1 MADKSADETRFEAL
15 LPFFVNQTLDANDQ
29 AWMEDHLSTHAQ
41 ARQQLQ
47 FEKVLRDTV
56 LQTRPQQAESERLN
70 QLLKSLEADRKSRNP
85 KGGLIAWWDSLA
97 LGEWMKSPIRIPS
110 AAFAM
115 VAVLFVAQSVFFVS
129 EMSQSTQEQSYR
141 SSRPECGPTAP
152 RLRVVFTPDA
162 KHVEIVQLMRKLEM
176 TVRNGPSENGDL
188 WLSVAPGRSL
198 DEALSMLRA
207 SPLVEQAMAGP
218 ESRSDP
224 ACAN

>member
-1 MADKSADETRFEAL
+1 MADKSADEARFDAL

-56 LQTRPQQAESERLN
+56 LQTQPQQAESERLN
-70 QLLKSLEADRKSRNP
+70 QLLKALEADRQSRNP

-115 VAVLFVAQSVFFVS
+115 VAVLFVAQSVVLVT
-129 EMSQSTQEQSYR
+129 EMTQSTQEQSYR
-141 SSRPECGPTAP
+141 SNRHDCGPTAP
-152 RLRVVFTPDA
+152 RLRVVFAPDA
-162 KHVEIVQLMRKLEM
+162 KHVEIVQLMRKLEL
-176 TVRNGPSENGDL
+176 TVRDGPSENGEL
-188 WLSVAPGRSL
+188 WLSAVPGRSM
-198 DEALSMLRA
+198 DETLAMLRT
-207 SPLVEQAMAGP
+207 SPLVEQAMVGL
-218 ESRSDP
+218 EFQSDP
-224 ACAN
+224 ACAK